1 MMILFVCS
9 GNICRSPM
17 AEALFRHEV
26 QRRDVAGVEAASVG
40 TWGQDGSPATSHAV
54 EVMRARGI
62 DMSAHRGRT
71 AEAPSLA
78 AADLIVVMT
87 SVHAREVTALS
98 ASVGERVRLLKE
110 LSALKPADLG
120 AGPPETRLRSI
131 LSATRPP
138 WRREMDLDDPYGMP
152 LNVYE
157 RTAEILSE
165 YISELARLLFDPV

>member
-1 MMILFVCS
+1 MLILFVCS

-26 QRRDVAGVEAASVG
+26 QRRGLAGVETASVG
-40 TWGQDGSPATSHAV
+40 TWGQDGLPATSEAV

-71 AEAPSLA
+71 AERQSLEG
-78 AADLIVVMT
+78 ADLIVVMT
-87 SVHAREVTALS
+87 SVHAREVAQVSS
-98 ASVGERVRLLKE
+98 AAGERVRFLKE
-110 LSALKPADLG
+110 LAALRPADLQE
-120 AGPPETRLRSI
+120 GPPEAGLTAI
-131 LSATRPP
+131 LAATRPP

-152 LNVYE
+152 LNVYD

-165 YISELARLLFDPV
+165 HISELARLLFDPV